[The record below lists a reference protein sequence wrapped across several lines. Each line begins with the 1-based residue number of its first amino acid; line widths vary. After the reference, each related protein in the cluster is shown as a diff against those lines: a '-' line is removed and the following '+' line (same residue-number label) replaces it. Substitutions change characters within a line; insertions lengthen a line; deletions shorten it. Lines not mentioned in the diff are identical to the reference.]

1 MKQMKKMMLGAALAV
16 GALFTASPAL
26 ADGLMA
32 NPGDLTAQEQTEL
45 QSAIAAHKAKNP
57 AIYEQ
62 VRNVKGY
69 QPEVYKKFRN
79 PIPLVGGELRKFGP
93 EALLPMLEA
102 LAFDMWERGDAED
115 HEWRA
120 LKVGMLEAVGSFHD
134 ARSTAVVTAAFDN
147 AQHVDVQ
154 SAAAKAVGSVCGKD
168 ASVLSTLSAALKT
181 SKRLAAIDGL
191 GECRIAGAAQTLAD
205 QLGKTKNAKE
215 ADRIARALGMLGSS
229 WAWRAIENTEG
240 KARGKEGLEA
250 RRIAT
255 EALVDGFARFDK
267 ARRGHLVGLSMVQ
280 YPGLRGIAEQRRG
293 SIDPGAFAQLE
304 RIVERVEQRNSR

>member
-1 MKQMKKMMLGAALAV
+1 MRRDEARLG
-16 GALFTASPAL
+16 
-26 ADGLMA
+26 
-32 NPGDLTAQEQTEL
+32 
-45 QSAIAAHKAKNP
+45 
-57 AIYEQ
+57 
-62 VRNVKGY
+62 
-69 QPEVYKKFRN
+69 EVLRR
-79 PIPLVGGELRKFGP
+79 GETR
-93 EALLPMLEA
+93 EA
-102 LAFDMWERGDAED
+102 LAARANGLLKSLLGHAQECECVFLDNTVNMCSEAELA
-115 HEWRA
+115 E
-120 LKVGMLEAVGSFHD
+120 LYTCGKCGSC
-134 ARSTAVVTAAFDN
+134 SEELGVVTAAFDN